1 MFDVVETF
9 LVQLVGLMP
18 AILGIYLLFDL
29 TGGLLFSKR

>member
-1 MFDVVETF
+1 MFDVVEIF

-18 AILGIYLLFDL
+18 AILGIFLLFDL